1 MSAFFLVTKIEYCDT
16 LDRVQYIKQ
25 TFSFPVRWFQVLDI
39 IEDIEVEYDLEEGEI
54 YESTKTKNS
63 LAAANFLASLVYILN
78 SNYISLFEH

>member
-1 MSAFFLVTKIEYCDT
+1 MSAFFLVTKIEFCDT

-39 IEDIEVEYDLEEGEI
+39 IEDIEDEEYELEEGEI

-63 LAAANFLASLVYILN
+63 LAAAKFLASLV
-78 SNYISLFEH
+78 